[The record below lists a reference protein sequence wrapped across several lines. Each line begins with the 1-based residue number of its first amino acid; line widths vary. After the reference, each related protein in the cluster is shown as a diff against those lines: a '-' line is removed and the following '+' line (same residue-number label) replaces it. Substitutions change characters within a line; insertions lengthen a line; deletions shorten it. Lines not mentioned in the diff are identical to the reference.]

1 MPHEKFSDLFIS
13 SSPGCRI
20 AERSEEK
27 KGGFFISFHFYL
39 CQELIE
45 QNYATLIITEALFKE
60 GPLKGKDLSLEGLS
74 MLLAF
79 EEGG

>member
-1 MPHEKFSDLFIS
+1 MPPEKCRDLFIAP
-13 SSPGCRI
+13 SPGSRI
-20 AERSEEK
+20 AERKE

-39 CQELIE
+39 CQELIK